1 MIAARK
7 LAQTQ
12 FPSSA
17 RSLSVLSAAYE
28 FPHTYVRAKAPTAAK
43 DSQAT
48 LENGARI
55 VSREKDTGV
64 VSFKVAV
71 AGGSS
76 TETAAQRG
84 AAKLLA
90 AAAFAGTATESGLK
104 VVRDLEH
111 LGARFSATSDREK
124 IVYDVTVMAD
134 RVEPALATILSLV
147 ASAPVDSYLIDEE
160 KARAAL
166 GYKSRSGCATAA
178 LTDAVHE
185 AAYGEATAY
194 GSNGY
199 ALNLKKLSVDE
210 VLAYRQAHFV
220 RENLTVV
227 THGGITGE
235 AVKKIVGV
243 HLSQFPTKGGNKGVT
258 LPAASFV
265 GGEVKIRAD
274 LDGKTHLAIAFPSPA
289 GEAGKAY
296 QVLAGVLNA
305 RAAAQGICAGAFTHS
320 YHHGGLVGVRA
331 SGCVT
336 SASEQL
342 KKVVAELKAIANGAA
357 AETDVVKT
365 QLSLKNALNVEA
377 GNESATAVLLSGV
390 NAADVR
396 GVTSAAVVDAAK
408 AVLKTASPAFAVYG
422 ATAGVGSVQKFLA

>member
-1 MIAARK
+1 
-7 LAQTQ
+7 
-12 FPSSA
+12 
-17 RSLSVLSAAYE
+17 
-28 FPHTYVRAKAPTAAK
+28 
-43 DSQAT
+43 
-48 LENGARI
+48 
-55 VSREKDTGV
+55 
-64 VSFKVAV
+64 VAV
-71 AGGSS
+71 GSADLIGGGCVG
-76 TETAAQRG
+76 AQ
-84 AAKLLA
+84 
-90 AAAFAGTATESGLK
+90 
-104 VVRDLEH
+104 
-111 LGARFSATSDREK
+111 
-124 IVYDVTVMAD
+124 
-134 RVEPALATILSLV
+134 
-147 ASAPVDSYLIDEE
+147 IDEE